1 MDAFNLR
8 GKIAVVTGGG
18 SGIGFG
24 IAKVF
29 IEAGASVV
37 IIGQNKQKLTDAQSA
52 LGTNCHQLSFDVT
65 NLDKIPTLVEEIEEK
80 FGAVDILVNCAGIH
94 LKKFA
99 LETSDEEFLS
109 VLNVNLLSVFAL
121 TREFAKPMIERKQG
135 SIILISSLSSVI
147 GMKQVVAYSTSKT
160 AILGMMRSIVAELAI
175 DNIRIN
181 TIAPGLIETPMLHK
195 AIDNDEPRKQK
206 IFNRIPNSK
215 FGWPEDIGYAALYL
229 ASDAA
234 KYVNG
239 IFLPVDGGA
248 IGGF

>member
-1 MDAFNLR
+1 MVAFKLT
-8 GKIAVVTGGG
+8 GKTAVITGGG

-29 IEAGASVV
+29 VEAGASVI
-37 IIGQNKQKLTDAQSA
+37 IIGQNKKKLSDAQTT
-52 LGTNCHQLSFDVT
+52 LGGKCHQIAFDIS
-65 NLDKIPTLVEEIEEK
+65 NLNKIPELVLEIETK
-80 FGAVDILVNCAGIH
+80 FGPVDILVNCAGVH

-121 TREFAKPMIERKQG
+121 TREFSKAMVKRMQG
-135 SIILISSLSSVI
+135 SIILISSLSSII
-147 GMKQVVAYSTSKT
+147 GMKQVVAYSTGKT
-160 AILGMMRSIVAELAI
+160 AILGMMRSMVAELAI

-181 TIAPGLIETPMLHK
+181 TIAPGWIETPMLFK
-195 AIDNDEPRKQK
+195 AIENDEPRRQK

-215 FGWPEDIGYAALYL
+215 FGLPEDIGYAALYL
-229 ASDAA
+229 ASDASR
-234 KYVNG
+234 YVNG
-239 IFLPVDGGA
+239 VFLPVDAGA